1 MTKEEIAMQ
10 LVSLYIA
17 AYMRCCA
24 TADHKRAVAQ
34 AILKLGYTWEDGI
47 MKNLS
52 AL

>member
-1 MTKEEIAMQ
+1 MTNEEAAMQ
-10 LVSLYIA
+10 LVSLYIS

-47 MKNLS
+47 MENLS

>member
-1 MTKEEIAMQ
+1 MTNEEVAMQ

-24 TADHKRAVAQ
+24 TEDHKRAVAQ
-34 AILKLGYTWEDGI
+34 AILKFGYTWEDGI